1 VQKVHITD
9 VRIPEYGIF
18 TKQNIGVNSYIGTNT
33 KGEPIKIKF
42 IKIEN
47 WKLEKETNIIPR
59 SRLISFGLSYV
70 VRGTPEGEEVPITIK
85 LIYPEGEVQSI
96 NKSHII
102 GKKYFIGYSFKNKFN
117 YFIGNYSYQFYYDQI
132 RLAEKQ
138 FTVYK

>member
-1 VQKVHITD
+1 M
-9 VRIPEYGIF
+9 
-18 TKQNIGVNSYIGTNT
+18 
-33 KGEPIKIKF
+33 
-42 IKIEN
+42 
-47 WKLEKETNIIPR
+47 L
-59 SRLISFGLSYV
+59 L
-70 VRGTPEGEEVPITIK
+70 ITIK